1 MKETNRIKI
10 LEQENKELRLEIE
23 SLKRTLE
30 LYLGDTK
37 EDILNDLNAL
47 KNEKE
52 NELSEYRLYKEQ
64 YEKLLRDIC
73 LEKNKFENEMQRYLS
88 AIKKI

>member
-10 LEQENKELRLEIE
+10 LEQENRELRLEIE

-30 LYLGDTK
+30 LYLGGTK

-73 LEKNKFENEMQRYLS
+73 LEKNKFENEMQTYLS